1 MKIPDKVRVGSID
14 YDVTV
19 GEDPLIINGV
29 QALGCCEYIVSTSIL
44 VKSIHGDQ
52 QLEVTFLHE

>member
-19 GEDPLIINGV
+19 GEDKLIINGV
-29 QALGCCEYIVSTSIL
+29 QALGCCDYMDSTIKL
-44 VKSIHGDQ
+44 DK
-52 QLEVTFLHE
+52 